1 MISFIS
7 NSRFALPLNWIF
19 YILWTLFLILVTSLR
34 FNSFTLEL
42 RSNFS
47 VANSL
52 IAKTIAGG
60 E

>member
-1 MISFIS
+1 MVSSIS
-7 NSRFALPLNWIF
+7 NSRFALPSNWIF
-19 YILWTLFLILVTSLR
+19 YVSWTLFLMLVTSLH